1 MRATHTFMLP
11 VAVAAFLLFAACG
24 DGEEA
29 PSATS
34 TPTGAAP
41 TATVAQPTTPAPGTT
56 PSPTPAFEGT
66 RGPVEQAGA
75 VAPPMPLL
83 MKVRTGEHE
92 GYDRITFEFE
102 GERPGYRVEYVQPP
116 ITKDPSD
123 LPVEIAGNA
132 FLRIRLESAAA
143 HDGSG
148 TQTVDFGELTPG
160 LSSLFE
166 AEQIGDFEGVV
177 SWVLGLSEEVDFR
190 VGTLDGPPRIYVDVL
205 QP

>member
-1 MRATHTFMLP
+1 MRRTYTFMLSI
-11 VAVAAFLLFAACG
+11 AVAALFAFAACDDG
-24 DGEEA
+24 DEA

-34 TPTGAAP
+34 TPTGAGP

-56 PSPTPAFEGT
+56 PSPTPAFQGT
-66 RGPVEQAGA
+66 RGPVEKTGA

-83 MKVRTGEHE
+83 MHVRTGEHE

-116 ITKDPSD
+116 ITQDPSD
-123 LPVEIAGNA
+123 LPVEIAGSA

-143 HDGSG
+143 HDDSG
-148 TQTVDFGELTPG
+148 TQTVDSRELTPG
-160 LSSLFE
+160 LSSLLE

-177 SWVLGLSEEVDFR
+177 NWVLGLSEEVDFR
-190 VGTLDGPPRIYVDVL
+190 VGELDGPPRIYIDVL
-205 QP
+205 HP